1 MVVMAGG
8 QGGFLKGKASCG
20 MNRNTLVEE
29 DREKDDSGPK
39 ERYA

>member
-20 MNRNTLVEE
+20 MNRNTLIEE